1 MRASDHIDQDT
12 ELAGERDER
21 TRELLVELDRFRR
34 AHGLSRADA
43 IFDAVRWYVRW
54 AEVLPVEDPAAEEID
69 P

>member
-1 MRASDHIDQDT
+1 MDQEPQDT
-12 ELAGERDER
+12 ELADQRDEL

-54 AEVLPVEDPAAEEID
+54 AEVLPVEEPEVEEID